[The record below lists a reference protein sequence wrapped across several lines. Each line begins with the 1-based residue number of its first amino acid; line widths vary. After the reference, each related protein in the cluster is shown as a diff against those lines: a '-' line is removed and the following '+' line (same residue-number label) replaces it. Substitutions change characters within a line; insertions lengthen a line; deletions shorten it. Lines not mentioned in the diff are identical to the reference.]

1 MAVRRM
7 LSQIMMGAALSAAV
21 ATTAAAQATSSATAP
36 ARPGSSSATRSP
48 IWYEATLGG
57 SGMRLTCDFCQPARD
72 VGPSATIALGG
83 YGSDRV
89 RLGVELGMWTYGN
102 EDVREHLQSAGV
114 VAHLVP
120 NPRRGLY
127 LIGGFGWSGYRAGEF
142 KYDAP
147 RVTVGAG
154 WDIPAGGKF
163 VVGNVITLD
172 AAAFATLRSDE
183 ISVLENVGLSVVRAA
198 VKVRRK

>member
-1 MAVRRM
+1 M
-7 LSQIMMGAALSAAV
+7 MMGAALSAAV
-21 ATTAAAQATSSATAP
+21 ATTATAQAASSAAAP
-36 ARPGSSSATRSP
+36 ARPGASSATRSP

-72 VGPSATIALGG
+72 VGPSATIGLGG
-83 YGSDRV
+83 YASDRV
-89 RLGVELGMWTYGN
+89 RVGVELGMWTYGN
-102 EDVREHLQSAGV
+102 EEVREHLQSAGV
-114 VAHLVP
+114 IAHLVP

-172 AAAFATLRSDE
+172 AAAFATLRTDE
-183 ISVLENVGLSVVRAA
+183 INVLENVGLSVVRAA
-198 VKVRRK
+198 VKVRRR

>member
-1 MAVRRM
+1 MVARRM
-7 LSQIMMGAALSAAV
+7 LSQTMLGAALCAAV
-21 ATTAAAQATSSATAP
+21 ATTAAAQASP
-36 ARPGSSSATRSP
+36 TRSP

-72 VGPSATIALGG
+72 VGPSATFALGG

-114 VAHLVP
+114 IAHLVP

-172 AAAFATLRSDE
+172 AAAFATLRSGE
-183 ISVLENVGLSVVRAA
+183 ISVLENVGLSMVRAA
-198 VKVRRK
+198 VKVRRR